1 MSTTRPGQILIE
13 SGETIAASIDI
24 PAEKD
29 TYHFTAVAGD
39 GIIIRMRGSSFGC
52 HIQVFGPDG
61 TPLSETLD
69 GTQFQAPVS
78 GNYFILAT
86 SNWGGQ
92 NKPTGTYSIFFQNS
106 NVPGRSIP
114 IVFRST
120 YSGELNQTQGLFRAY
135 TFTAQAGDTV
145 LARLAVGLSDGFPAN
160 SGYMHRTGPYLTN
173 FVPTWEII
181 MNDLKHFR
189 IRGPIL

>member
-1 MSTTRPGQILIE
+1 MNRRDYCCVYRYSRRKGHVSFY
-13 SGETIAASIDI
+13 SGCRGRH
-24 PAEKD
+24 
-29 TYHFTAVAGD
+29 YHQDAG
-39 GIIIRMRGSSFGC
+39 GSFGC

-61 TPLSETLD
+61 TLLSETLD

-78 GNYFILAT
+78 GHYSILAT

-106 NVPGRSIP
+106 NVPGSSIP
-114 IVFRST
+114 IVFQST
-120 YSGELNQTQGLFRAY
+120 YSGELNQTQGLPRAY

-145 LARLAVGLSDGFPAN
+145 LARLAVGLSDTVPGKFWLYAPN
-160 SGYMHRTGPYLTN
+160 GTLLTN

>member
-1 MSTTRPGQILIE
+1 MGNYNERLKTLPDTGTYTLVVGVHGPSEPMLFSIYIQRVNNPTGSILIE

-69 GTQFQAPVS
+69 GTQFQAP
-78 GNYFILAT
+78 
-86 SNWGGQ
+86 
-92 NKPTGTYSIFFQNS
+92 
-106 NVPGRSIP
+106 
-114 IVFRST
+114 
-120 YSGELNQTQGLFRAY
+120 
-135 TFTAQAGDTV
+135 
-145 LARLAVGLSDGFPAN
+145 
-160 SGYMHRTGPYLTN
+160 
-173 FVPTWEII
+173 
-181 MNDLKHFR
+181 
-189 IRGPIL
+189 